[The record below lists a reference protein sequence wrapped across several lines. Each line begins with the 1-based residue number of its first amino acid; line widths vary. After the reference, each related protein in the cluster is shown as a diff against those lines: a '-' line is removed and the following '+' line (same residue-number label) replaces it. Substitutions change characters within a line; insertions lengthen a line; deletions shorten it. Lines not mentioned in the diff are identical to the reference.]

1 MHLHVLCRGP
11 IEASDTTLVR
21 VTNKPKI
28 KHLFGWMQVTSP
40 SQALGTARRLRFD
53 TMRDP
58 ETIDFELRLI
68 AARAVRSATKVARC
82 RLPHRWTNY
91 LPLPI
96 GADLP

>member
-1 MHLHVLCRGP
+1 
-11 IEASDTTLVR
+11 VR

-58 ETIDFELRLI
+58 ETIDSELRLI
-68 AARAVRSATKVARC
+68 AARAVRSATNGPMPTTAPMDELSAITDRS
-82 RLPHRWTNY
+82 
-91 LPLPI
+91 
-96 GADLP
+96 

>member
-28 KHLFGWMQVTSP
+28 KHPFGWMQVTSP

-53 TMRDP
+53 TMRAS
-58 ETIDFELRLI
+58 ETIRLRAAANSCARRTLRDEGGPMPTTAPMDELSAI
-68 AARAVRSATKVARC
+68 TDRS
-82 RLPHRWTNY
+82 
-91 LPLPI
+91 
-96 GADLP
+96 

>member
-58 ETIDFELRLI
+58 
-68 AARAVRSATKVARC
+68 
-82 RLPHRWTNY
+82 
-91 LPLPI
+91 
-96 GADLP
+96 